1 MYDGSFDN
9 NSYFSSEIVSSPQDS
24 KFGYGTT
31 DTTTSSNTAQQSD
44 EHSADVGQENADAAA
59 NESEA
64 AGEEFLPEEYED
76 EKKSGDVTSEEGQKG
91 LNEEVVEGEDEDFNE
106 EAGESAE
113 ASENID
119 SESK

>member
-1 MYDGSFDN
+1 MYGSFNN

-64 AGEEFLPEEYED
+64 AGEEFLPEEYDD

-106 EAGESAE
+106 EAGESVE